1 MPFQTTHVHFTSN
14 LKPTVGKYYAVLTT
28 RTTAGPTS
36 GRGSCP
42 MSWSVLKRHGHF
54 QFSNKILHEKKGSRQ
69 NLCGGAVQ
77 GCICQLRYV
86 YSICAV
92 VNCTAWCTAWYW
104 GVILVPAGSWLG
116 LRCSWSVWS
125 SASSVVGPRIFFCPR
140 HTPQLFFLGLFTAHK
155 DTWQAGD
162 C

>member
-14 LKPTVGKYYAVLTT
+14 LKPTEGKYYAVLTT

-36 GRGSCP
+36 WRGSCP

-92 VNCTAWCTAWYW
+92 VNCTAWCTDWYW
-104 GVILVPAGSWLG
+104 GVIGSCGLMAGPAVFLVSVKFSFK
-116 LRCSWSVWS
+116 CSWTENLLLS
-125 SASSVVGPRIFFCPR
+125 SAHPKTILSWSFYC
-140 HTPQLFFLGLFTAHK
+140 T
-155 DTWQAGD
+155 
-162 C
+162 